1 MDNKEKNSPH
11 LQLLIDINSLMKM
24 KTSSKEYREFKYD
37 VIGEID
43 KMNRKARF
51 IKKTLH
57 LASEG
62 RRLNRK
68 NILTLQ
74 SFFNNIGETFEKTR
88 DIITIGLFDEMEY
101 KRLLVEQSKI
111 NPLVITPEE
120 ERVLKMQFPHYEKKA
135 VQGAA

>member
-1 MDNKEKNSPH
+1 MDRKEKNSPH
-11 LQLLIDINSLMKM
+11 LQLIIDINRFIKL
-24 KTSSKEYREFKYD
+24 KTLSKEYREFKLD
-37 VIGEID
+37 VIGKID
-43 KMNRKARF
+43 KINRKARF

-74 SFFNNIGETFEKTR
+74 SFFNDIGETFENAR
-88 DIITIGLFDEMEY
+88 DIITICLFDEMEC
-101 KRLLVEQSKI
+101 KRLLIEQSKI
-111 NPLVITPEE
+111 NPLRITPEE